1 MKAPAC
7 WAKTSCVLWGKV
19 ALAAVWGGLLALERK
34 AFLQAMLSRPLVA
47 ATGMGLLLGDVT
59 SGLYVGVLLELFH
72 LGAASLGAAV
82 AEHDTLAA
90 TGTAAAAAAI
100 VLAEGGTSTPAIW
113 ALAIL
118 LFAGLGVLGRALD
131 RRLEG
136 HTARLAQTAIARAE
150 RGDLN
155 GAVRLNLFGMWP
167 HFVVFGGITGACAAA
182 GFALAP
188 LFARLPLSADRA
200 LAWTYPAMASVA
212 AAVAARGSHA
222 KHAALWAGAVGGL
235 VAVVGELWLARVG
248 I

>member
-1 MKAPAC
+1 M
-7 WAKTSCVLWGKV
+7 LWGKV
-19 ALAAVWGGLLALERK
+19 ALAAVWGGLLALERR

-59 SGLYVGVLLELFH
+59 SGLYIGVLLELFH

-82 AEHDTLAA
+82 SEHDTLAA
-90 TGTAAAAAAI
+90 TGTSAAAAAI
-100 VLAEGGTSTPAIW
+100 VLGDGGASTPAIW

-118 LFAGLGVLGRALD
+118 LFAGLGVVGRAVD
-131 RRLEG
+131 RRLEF
-136 HTARLAQTAIARAE
+136 HTAHLAQKAISRAE
-150 RGDLN
+150 HGDLT

-167 HFVVFGGITGACAAA
+167 HFVVFGAITGACAVA
-182 GFALAP
+182 GFAIAP
-188 LFARLPLSADRA
+188 LFAALPLAADRA

-222 KHAALWAGAVGGL
+222 KHAALWAGMVGAV